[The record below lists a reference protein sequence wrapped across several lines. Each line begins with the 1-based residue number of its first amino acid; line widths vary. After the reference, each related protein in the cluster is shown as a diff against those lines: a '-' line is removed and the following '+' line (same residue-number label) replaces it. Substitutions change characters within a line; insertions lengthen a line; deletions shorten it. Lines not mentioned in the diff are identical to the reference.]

1 MDSKYTEFIE
11 NYLIN
16 DKTKSAI
23 MLTGDWGTGKSYYI
37 QNVLKPYLESKQDDQ
52 CIIISLYGL
61 NDVNDIS
68 KAIYFEVRAKKLRTK
83 IVKFKFLQKAESQ
96 EGAKIAGKT
105 VLKGIASFFNID
117 LSSNDEDL
125 QRLYES
131 LDLSKKL
138 IILEDLE
145 RTNIP
150 IKDVLGYVNNLVEQ
164 DGIKVLLVAN
174 EREILKSEEYAVENA
189 KGESKGKWRWTAET
203 EEYLKIKEKTVSDTI
218 HYVCDLKESIK
229 DIIQT
234 FKNEQLSYFSSD
246 SYVEDIAD
254 LFIMHRIS
262 NLRTFI
268 FACQKTVDIFDKMK
282 LDITENEDFL
292 KTIFFSIIIFSNRIK
307 NGANTSWKR
316 NELFSV
322 ELASEMFPLFMF
334 CYDYVIFQNLDLSS
348 LESSKDALSKYRL
361 YDAHKSRSDDDLNK
375 LHYWY
380 LYSEKDVITA
390 YESVLKRLEKGND
403 ISFYEYGNI
412 AVHIIAIKYA
422 LEIDI
427 EQAKQ
432 ILIKNLHGKGTDI
445 RVDFLF
451 RITMDPDNTPEAIEE
466 YEKLKS
472 DMINSLYSTGG
483 TLFDFDYK
491 PENIESFSNTI
502 ENNTH
507 VILKYKSFASLL
519 NIEKIVNMLKNCS
532 SEQIYEF
539 RRSFHTVYKSANIG
553 EFLGG
558 DKENLSFLLSAI
570 EDLRDFEGYDKIQK
584 KQIGWFI
591 ENLIKIISKL

>member
-11 NYLIN
+11 NYMIN

-52 CIIISLYGL
+52 CIIVSLYGL
-61 NDVNDIS
+61 NDLNDIS
-68 KAIYFEVRAKKLRTK
+68 KAIYFEVRTKKLRTK

-105 VLKGIASFFNID
+105 VLKGITSFFNID
-117 LSSNDEDL
+117 FSSNEEDL

-174 EREILKSEEYAVENA
+174 ERGILKSEEYEVKNA
-189 KGESKGKWRWTAET
+189 KGEPEKKWRWTAET
-203 EEYLKIKEKTVSDTI
+203 EKYLKIKEKTVSDTI

-234 FKNEQLSYFSSD
+234 FENEQLSHFSSN

-254 LFIMHRIS
+254 LFIMNEIS

-316 NELFSV
+316 NKLFSV
-322 ELASEMFPLFMF
+322 ELASEMFPLFKF
-334 CYDYVIFQNLDLSS
+334 CYDYIMFQNLDLSS
-348 LESSKDALSKYRL
+348 LENCKETLSKYRL
-361 YDAHKSRSDDDLNK
+361 YDAHKSRRDNDLNK

-380 LYSEKDVITA
+380 LNSEKDVISA
-390 YESVLKRLEKGND
+390 YESVLKRLETETD

-412 AVHIIAIKYA
+412 AVYIVTIKYA
-422 LEIDI
+422 LGI
-427 EQAKQ
+427 EVEQSKRL
-432 ILIKNLHGKGTDI
+432 LIKNLYGRGNDI
-445 RVDFLF
+445 NVDILF
-451 RITMDPDNTPEAIEE
+451 RTTIDPDDTQGALDE

-472 DMINSLYSTGG
+472 DMIDSLYSTNES
-483 TLFDFDYK
+483 LFDFDYK
-491 PENIESFSNTI
+491 PENIEKFSSDIEKNTQEI
-502 ENNTH
+502 F
-507 VILKYKSFASLL
+507 KYNSFAARL
-519 NIEKIVNMLKNCS
+519 NIDNIVNMLKICS

-539 RRSFHTVYKSANIG
+539 RCAFHTVYKSVNIG
-553 EFLGG
+553 EFLSG
-558 DKENLSFLLSAI
+558 DKDNLSFLLSAI

-591 ENLIKIISKL
+591 KNLIEIISKL